1 MNVKIWLFFTLF
13 VGMFLVVHGIYEEK
27 FQALKRN
34 VKIEYRFVPR
44 TFYEEQ
50 LMDAN
55 GSLSDKFKNIFA
67 EDDPSIRG

>member
-1 MNVKIWLFFTLF
+1 
-13 VGMFLVVHGIYEEK
+13 MFLVIHGIYEEK

-34 VKIEYRFVPR
+34 VKVEYRFVPR

-55 GSLSDKFKNIFA
+55 GSLSDKFKNIFS

>member
-13 VGMFLVVHGIYEEK
+13 VGMFLVIHGIYEEK

-34 VKIEYRFVPR
+34 VKVEYRFVPR

-55 GSLSDKFKNIFA
+55 GSLSDKFKNIFS